1 MEEERDELATKLSDM
16 TRAEE
21 VIREK
26 ISEKQAEQ
34 EAKQAE
40 MEEFQEIKVQ
50 KIWFPILNFF
60 QGKLEEIIER
70 LGLENEE
77 IQAIKEKIEE
87 ELVSFPWKRF
97 SKIFRCEAI
106 GAENASLAAIIEA
119 AEGKAAERDALNEQK
134 EELDIQKTEL
144 QSK

>member
-1 MEEERDELATKLSDM
+1 M

-50 KIWFPILNFF
+50 EFRIPILNQF

-87 ELVSFPWKRF
+87 ELV
-97 SKIFRCEAI
+97 
-106 GAENASLAAIIEA
+106 
-119 AEGKAAERDALNEQK
+119 
-134 EELDIQKTEL
+134 
-144 QSK
+144 